1 MTNEEIKRTQ
11 LAAIDAALKLDMVE
25 KELMNSVPEE
35 LKARYL
41 AALEADIEAQEDWD
55 DCISNLKKG
64 KSK

>member
-1 MTNEEIKRTQ
+1 
-11 LAAIDAALKLDMVE
+11 MVE